1 METMWTIISG
11 GRLRDH
17 HLTAKTLFRFSTDER
32 FDDILLTDQSIKK
45 SFEEKLRKQLV
56 SRGLYSDPMAQFV
69 IEYTSQTVDL
79 FFPCPGKHLEL
90 SIAFKHIKTNSI
102 VWYFVM
108 LSPEKSVSQ
117 HRMTEIIDQLLERLP
132 ITRSTASRN
141 KIIL

>member
-1 METMWTIISG
+1 METMWTITSG

-17 HLTAKTLFRFSTDER
+17 HLFAKTLFRFSTDAH
-32 FDDILLTDQSIKK
+32 FDDILLTDCATKK
-45 SFEEKLRKQLV
+45 IFEEKLRKQLV
-56 SRGLYSDPMAQFV
+56 SRGLYSDPSANFV
-69 IEYTSQTVDL
+69 IEYTSKTVDL
-79 FFPCPGKHLEL
+79 YFPHPGRHLEL